1 MATLTH
7 KQAILMH
14 RMAWNDRR
22 MREPTIEDKKLV
34 PVAIKMLSYIACLN
48 YALCDLE
55 DEMRD
60 AGKYRHEAKRRIQ
73 QAQKMVEEVHNTAYY
88 MLYNSSRVAG
98 RQYNDATDG
107 SWKEITDAVL
117 LAPPERGYN
126 IVVALCRLIEKQN
139 LILSGKY
146 DFTPAKKLY
155 TIPAL
160 IACCGIED
168 RKIDVII
175 EKNVS

>member
-1 MATLTH
+1 MTITTRQATL
-7 KQAILMH
+7 MR
-14 RMAWNDRR
+14 RMAWNERR

-34 PVAIKMLSYIACLN
+34 PIAIKLLSYIACLN

-60 AGKYRHEAKRRIQ
+60 AGKYRHETKRRIQ
-73 QAQKMVEEVHNTAYY
+73 QAQKMVEDVHNTAYY
-88 MLYNSSRVAG
+88 MLYNSNHIAG

-107 SWKEITDAVL
+107 SWREISEAVL
-117 LAPPERGYN
+117 LPPPERAYN
-126 IVVALCRLIEKQN
+126 IVVALCRLVEKKNIQ
-139 LILSGKY
+139 LSGKY

-160 IACCGIED
+160 LACCGIED